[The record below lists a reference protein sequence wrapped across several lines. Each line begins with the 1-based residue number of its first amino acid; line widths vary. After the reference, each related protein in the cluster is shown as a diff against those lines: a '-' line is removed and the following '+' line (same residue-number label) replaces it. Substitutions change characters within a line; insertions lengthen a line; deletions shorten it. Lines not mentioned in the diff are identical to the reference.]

1 MLLSAPAP
9 FCYLAVL
16 VAAFH
21 YRRFRTMKL
30 SKFASSFIA
39 AAAVVVTLT
48 GCQEK
53 EGPAEK
59 AGKEIDKAAA
69 SMGQAIENA
78 GEKIQNSAK

>member
-1 MLLSAPAP
+1 MNFAKPVISVFAVALMALS
-9 FCYLAVL
+9 LA
-16 VAAFH
+16 
-21 YRRFRTMKL
+21 
-30 SKFASSFIA
+30 
-39 AAAVVVTLT
+39 

-69 SMGQAIENA
+69 SMGQAIQNA